1 MPLWPRSLMAKPREG
16 DSALWYCWYHTF
28 PTQQFCVVWFLMLWT
43 KIQHKLEKCN
53 HLFCHVE
60 VIAHYLCNGPFS
72 DVDHELNSDD
82 KSFDPTNS
90 LLGIYLKEMIQT
102 RRCVDEKHPFQ
113 FCVIYDSTNGWKQT
127 KIFSK
132 RIMVRFNI

>member
-1 MPLWPRSLMAKPREG
+1 MAKPREG

-28 PTQQFCVVWFLMLWT
+28 PTRQFCVVWFLMLWT

-102 RRCVDEKHPFQ
+102 RRCVDEN
-113 FCVIYDSTNGWKQT
+113 IL
-127 KIFSK
+127 
-132 RIMVRFNI
+132 FNSVLFMIAQMDENKPKYLAKE